1 MINIKKHKETNIKL
15 TTPKGVTHVMSEY
28 EVCRW
33 LSLIEAVDIIDQKA
47 QQLGA
52 KGDSINWVK
61 PIAIQKYI
69 DDRTE
74 SMLFELAD
82 DLSKEEQCTI

>member
-1 MINIKKHKETNIKL
+1 MIDIKKHKETNIKL
-15 TTPKGVTHVMSEY
+15 TTPKGVTHVKSEY

-47 QQLGA
+47 LQLGA

>member
-1 MINIKKHKETNIKL
+1 MIDIKKHKETKIKL
-15 TTPKGVTHVMSEY
+15 KTPKGDTHVMSEY

-47 QQLGA
+47 QQLGE

-74 SMLFELAD
+74 SMLFEIAD